1 MKRKSFSYRLVP
13 AIFVIL
19 SSAGI
24 HAQTRSEPEP
34 HRYVA
39 VPPTFSFLLIANQPR
54 SPIGFK
60 DMTLLLRTDN
70 HELVLAGRIYN
81 AGAKPIR
88 YVSLMWGGADGV
100 GTLHGSGPMSG
111 AVSTELLMPG
121 EEIKDDDPPEIV
133 PLTDELKQKLNLGDN
148 PKALVVLMV
157 RSVTF
162 DDGTKY
168 TDEKTTTSIQNYL
181 EALGEKIEYFD
192 YNMKKRPNR

>member
-1 MKRKSFSYRLVP
+1 MKRKSFSYHLVS
-13 AIFVIL
+13 AMFVIL
-19 SSAGI
+19 SCAGI
-24 HAQTRSEPEP
+24 NAQTQTESEQ
-34 HRYVA
+34 HRYV
-39 VPPTFSFLLIANQPR
+39 VLPPTFSFLLIANQPG

-60 DMTLLLRTDN
+60 DMKLLLRTDN
-70 HELVLAGRIYN
+70 HEVVLAGRIYN
-81 AGAKPIR
+81 AGTKPIR

-111 AVSTELLMPG
+111 AVRTELLMPG

-133 PLTDELKQKLNLGDN
+133 PLTDELTQKLNLRADN

-168 TDEKTTTSIQNYL
+168 TDEKTTASIQNYL

-192 YNMKKRPNR
+192 YNMKKRP